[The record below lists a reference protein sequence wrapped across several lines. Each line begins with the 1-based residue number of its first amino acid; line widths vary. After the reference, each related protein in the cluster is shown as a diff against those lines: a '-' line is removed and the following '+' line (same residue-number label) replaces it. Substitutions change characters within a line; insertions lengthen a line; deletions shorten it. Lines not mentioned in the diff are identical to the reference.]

1 MIPYARQSI
10 SQQDVDAVVGVLKSE
25 FLTQGPTVPRF
36 ETAITSYVGARNCVA
51 VNSATSGLHIACL
64 ALGVGPGDVVWTSAI
79 SFVASANCARMCGAE
94 IEFVDID
101 PHSFNISPNEL
112 ERRLEEASDKG
123 VLPKVLI
130 VVHMCGLPADL
141 AEISRVCSRFSVLI
155 LEDASHAIGARY
167 EDGMVGS
174 CKYSAATV
182 FSFHPVKVI
191 TTGEGGAVTTNSDEL
206 AKKMQLL
213 RSHGVTRD
221 PEDFEFQSE
230 GSWYY
235 EQQVLGFNYRMTDI
249 SAALGLSQISRVEE
263 FVNRRNDLANGY
275 GEALKSSGVVVPNV
289 PSDRKSSYHLYVVQ
303 IDFDVSGIDRSEF
316 FERMKRRG
324 IMLNVHYRP
333 IYEQPYYRT
342 TGVDSSRFPHSNAF
356 YKRAVSLPMYVD
368 LSDSQ
373 RDLVAT
379 ALIDE
384 ACLG

>member
-10 SQQDVDAVVGVLKSE
+10 SQQDVDAVVDVLTSE
-25 FLTQGPTVPRF
+25 FLTQGPTVPKF
-36 ETAITSYVGARNCVA
+36 EAAIKSYVGVRNCVA

-101 PHSFNISPNEL
+101 PDTFNISPDDL

-191 TTGEGGAVTTNSDEL
+191 TTGEGGAVTTSSDEL
-206 AKKMQLL
+206 AKRMQLL

-221 PEDFEFQSE
+221 PEDFDFQSE
-230 GSWYY
+230 GYWYY

-275 GEALKSSGVVVPNV
+275 GEALKSSGVVVPKV
-289 PSDRKSSYHLYVVQ
+289 PSDRKSSFHLYVVQ
-303 IDFDVSGIDRSEF
+303 IDFDLNGIDKSEF

-333 IYEQPYYRT
+333 IYEQPFYRT
-342 TGVDSSRFPHSNAF
+342 SGVDSSSFPHSNTY